1 MDTISSVSYS
11 RACGLVLTSARGH
24 RITFDED
31 VAGFMLAYSPDTPSK
46 LPEVGAPWQPVVEA
60 ASTWCRWQQAK
71 QNDLWYAAGG
81 RREVRDV
88 TPNPYQQRRCAGP
101 LVADLY
107 GGCSLDCP
115 SFAPQRSTPPTAP
128 SWRHLTSHGGTK
140 HEDGSI
146 LLGLARRQ
154 ADSGPAHDPRSCS
167 QTHPTLALRSAI
179 HTDGTPR
186 FRVADL
192 SGAIHRRRGHDG
204 DSHMK
209 EAVSIWSIL
218 AMVAIVIG
226 SGVAET
232 IATRFLQ

>member
-11 RACGLVLTSARGH
+11 RACGLVLTSKQGR
-24 RITFDED
+24 RIHVESDI
-31 VAGFMLAYSPDTPSK
+31 AGFMLAYSPNTPSK
-46 LPEVGAPWQPVVEA
+46 LPEVGAPWVDVEMA
-60 ASTWCRWQQAK
+60 QQS
-71 QNDLWYAAGG
+71 WG
-81 RREVRDV
+81 R
-88 TPNPYQQRRCAGP
+88 
-101 LVADLY
+101 
-107 GGCSLDCP
+107 
-115 SFAPQRSTPPTAP
+115 
-128 SWRHLTSHGGTK
+128 LTSHGGTK

-146 LLGLARRQ
+146 LLELARRQ

>member
-31 VAGFMLAYSPDTPSK
+31 VAGFMLAYSPDT
-46 LPEVGAPWQPVVEA
+46 
-60 ASTWCRWQQAK
+60 
-71 QNDLWYAAGG
+71 
-81 RREVRDV
+81 
-88 TPNPYQQRRCAGP
+88 
-101 LVADLY
+101 
-107 GGCSLDCP
+107 P

-209 EAVSIWSIL
+209 EAVSIWAIL

>member
-11 RACGLVLTSARGH
+11 RACGLVLTSKQGR
-24 RITFDED
+24 RIHFESDI
-31 VAGFMLAYSPDTPSK
+31 AGFMLAYSRACGLVLTSK
-46 LPEVGAPWQPVVEA
+46 LPEVGAPWVDVEMA
-60 ASTWCRWQQAK
+60 QQSWGRSK

-107 GGCSLDCP
+107 GGCSLD
-115 SFAPQRSTPPTAP
+115 RP
-128 SWRHLTSHGGTK
+128 SWRRLTSHGGTK

>member
-11 RACGLVLTSARGH
+11 RAYGLVLTSTHGQRVH
-24 RITFDED
+24 INFDI
-31 VAGFMLAYSPDTPSK
+31 AGWMKAYAPNTPSK
-46 LPEVGAPWQPVVEA
+46 LPDVGAPWVDVEMA
-60 ASTWCRWQQAK
+60 QQS
-71 QNDLWYAAGG
+71 WG
-81 RREVRDV
+81 RDV

-101 LVADLY
+101 LVAYLY
-107 GGCSLDCP
+107 GGCSLD
-115 SFAPQRSTPPTAP
+115 RP
-128 SWRHLTSHGGTK
+128 SWRRLTSHGRTK

-204 DSHMK
+204 DSRMK

-232 IATRFLQ
+232 IATRF

>member
-11 RACGLVLTSARGH
+11 RACGLVLTS
-24 RITFDED
+24 
-31 VAGFMLAYSPDTPSK
+31 K
-46 LPEVGAPWQPVVEA
+46 LPEVGAPWVDVEMA
-60 ASTWCRWQQAK
+60 QQSWGRSK

-88 TPNPYQQRRCAGP
+88 TPNPYQQRR
-101 LVADLY
+101 
-107 GGCSLDCP
+107 
-115 SFAPQRSTPPTAP
+115 
-128 SWRHLTSHGGTK
+128 LTSHGGTK

-209 EAVSIWSIL
+209 ESVSIWAIL